1 MGTRQT
7 KKKCKYQIL
16 RVGLGM
22 FQKLVR
28 VWQILEDGESERK
41 MTLKFSVAVTGR
53 LMMPLLET
61 GMSEGRA
68 RFGGMINN
76 SERDTV
82 RHQEELPDPEEC
94 DTMERMVEVHKS
106 L

>member
-1 MGTRQT
+1 
-7 KKKCKYQIL
+7 
-16 RVGLGM
+16 M

-41 MTLKFSVAVTGR
+41 TTLKFLVAVTGR

-68 RFGGMINN
+68 RCGGMINN
-76 SERDTV
+76 SEKVTV

-94 DTMERMVEVHKS
+94 ETMEKIVEVRKS